1 VNGIQRYILSG
12 LLKAILAIAS
22 VAVGVVCLLKSLLFI
37 GYTVSQGLSVGAYLY
52 LILLLLPSLLLL
64 VLPIAVFVSVLFI
77 YGKLTSDSEVLAMR
91 ACGMG
96 NGSLARPA
104 VAMALGT
111 TVMAYAMALYFIPV
125 SFKEFKDIEYF
136 VQVRLA
142 GMVLR
147 EGQFNR
153 LGGKVTLY
161 MRDRTSSGE
170 LLNVLFQ
177 DDRDP
182 LVSRTVVA
190 ERATLNRTGEIY
202 KLQLETGNV
211 QEFDRNRRKVSLVY
225 FDRYVLEVDTG
236 ELLGRGEREQGIAER
251 HIGRLLN
258 PPTATHR
265 DRELRSKAMAEGH
278 QRLSSPLLCL
288 SYMAIA
294 LAALF
299 VGDFNR
305 RGSTRRM
312 IVAAGIV
319 AAVQALHLLV
329 INAASLNPAMLP
341 AIHLN
346 AIVPGLVAAMLL
358 YRGDRRVRR
367 SSSRNQSSATRA
379 SSLLVP

>member
-1 VNGIQRYILSG
+1 
-12 LLKAILAIAS
+12 
-22 VAVGVVCLLKSLLFI
+22 
-37 GYTVSQGLSVGAYLY
+37 
-52 LILLLLPSLLLL
+52 
-64 VLPIAVFVSVLFI
+64 
-77 YGKLTSDSEVLAMR
+77 
-91 ACGMG
+91 
-96 NGSLARPA
+96 
-104 VAMALGT
+104 
-111 TVMAYAMALYFIPV
+111 
-125 SFKEFKDIEYF
+125 
-136 VQVRLA
+136 
-142 GMVLR
+142 
-147 EGQFNR
+147 
-153 LGGKVTLY
+153 

-265 DRELRSKAMAEGH
+265 DRELRNKAMAEGH

-358 YRGDRRVRR
+358 YRGDRRVRLPGWLNVAAR
-367 SSSRNQSSATRA
+367 RAATAEPSAR
-379 SSLLVP
+379 